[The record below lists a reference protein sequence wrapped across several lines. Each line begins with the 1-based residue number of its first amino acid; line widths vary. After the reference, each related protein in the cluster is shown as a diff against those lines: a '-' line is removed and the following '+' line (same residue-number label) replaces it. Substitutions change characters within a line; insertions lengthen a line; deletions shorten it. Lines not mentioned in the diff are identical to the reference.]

1 MGDTEAELQDYLKQH
16 GVEPLLKEIV
26 LKLCVNKPDN
36 ALEFIRDYVASKL
49 EAEVEEDTP
58 RYAFYLPLS

>member
-1 MGDTEAELQDYLKQH
+1 MGDTEAELRDYLKQH

-58 RYAFYLPLS
+58 R